1 MQSSKS
7 IEHSGIIQ
15 DIENNVIK
23 VSIIPES
30 ACSSCYAK
38 SVCSVSDVDNK
49 IIEIT
54 KCNEN
59 YSVGEQVNIFY
70 EQSSGLKAV
79 FLGYVLPFLI
89 LFITLIIAL
98 SITDNEAIAGSLALG
113 ILLPYYLTLLIF
125 KDKLKKTFSF
135 RLKKLF

>member
-7 IEHSGIIQ
+7 IEHTGVIE
-15 DIENNVIK
+15 DIDNSIIK

-89 LFITLIIAL
+89 LFVTLIIAL
-98 SITDNEAIAGSLALG
+98 WLTDNEAIAGCLALG

-135 RLKKLF
+135 RIKKLF